1 MKHKLMEPHRQAK
14 IVSGGLYGD
23 WSYRRL
29 PSLSSDQGKPEG
41 IVEFLRALYLSFG

>member
-1 MKHKLMEPHRQAK
+1 MKNKLMEPHRPEE
-14 IVSGGLYGD
+14 IVSGCLCGD
-23 WSYRRL
+23 VSKRL